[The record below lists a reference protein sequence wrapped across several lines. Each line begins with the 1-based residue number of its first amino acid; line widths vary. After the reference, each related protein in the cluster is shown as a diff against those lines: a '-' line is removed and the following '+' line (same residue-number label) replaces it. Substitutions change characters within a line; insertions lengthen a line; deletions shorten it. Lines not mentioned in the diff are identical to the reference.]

1 MWEKIK
7 SLILNKEKR
16 LPPLWW
22 INQKFWSL
30 RMKCSLHWRL
40 YRSQF
45 WVLGG
50 LSKYFNAV
58 LSLQSCKR
66 KRPNWPFLFFFWGP
80 TLIAMQDSYNGTV
93 WWKHYG
99 LSVITAFTCPWTL
112 YFDITANKIL
122 SGRVMIWLSQNPRG
136 WGWEKTKM
144 CKTEFHISP

>member
-22 INQKFWSL
+22 INQKFWSP

-50 LSKYFNAV
+50 LSKYFKAV

-66 KRPNWPFLFFFWGP
+66 KRPNWPFLFFFLGANSDCNAGLPQWHSLVE
-80 TLIAMQDSYNGTV
+80 TLWPFGNNSLYLSMDPLFWHNCKQNIIRASYDLTEPKSKGV
-93 WWKHYG
+93 G
-99 LSVITAFTCPWTL
+99 LGKDKNV
-112 YFDITANKIL
+112 
-122 SGRVMIWLSQNPRG
+122 
-136 WGWEKTKM
+136 
-144 CKTEFHISP
+144 